1 MEKSLLQY
9 SGNITQEYVDEV
21 IEFVSKIDEK
31 PALIRKISFL
41 IVEVLQNVIHHSD
54 KTPSGETFAYFELLK
69 NGETYILKTGNL
81 LLKEKT
87 EELEKRLQ
95 YVTTSSEEEIK
106 EKILN
111 RLEQESF
118 TEKGGAGIGL
128 LAIRKRVK
136 EGMEYNIEYFK
147 DDYNFIHFEIKI
159 KKNLT

>member
-9 SGNITQEYVDEV
+9 SGNITQEYLDGV
-21 IEFVSKIDEK
+21 IDFVSKLDEK
-31 PALIRKISFL
+31 PVLIRKMSFL
-41 IVEVLQNVIHHSD
+41 IVEALQNVIHHSD
-54 KTPSGETFAYFELLK
+54 KTPNGETFAYFELLK
-69 NGETYILKTGNL
+69 NEDTYTMKTGNL

-95 YVTTSSEEEIK
+95 CVTTSTEEEIK

-111 RLEQESF
+111 ILEQESF

-159 KKNLT
+159 

>member
-9 SGNITQEYVDEV
+9 SGNITQEYLDGV

-128 LAIRKRVK
+128 LSIKKRVK
-136 EGMEYNIEYFK
+136 EGLEYNIEYFK

-159 KKNLT
+159 

>member
-9 SGNITQEYVDEV
+9 SGNITQEYLDGV

-128 LAIRKRVK
+128 LSIKKRVK
-136 EGMEYNIEYFK
+136 EGLEYNIEYFK
-147 DDYNFIHFEIKI
+147 DDYNFIHFEIKF
-159 KKNLT
+159 

>member
-9 SGNITQEYVDEV
+9 SGNITQEYLDGV
-21 IEFVSKIDEK
+21 IDFVSKLDEK
-31 PALIRKISFL
+31 PALIRKMSFL
-41 IVEVLQNVIHHSD
+41 IVEALQNVIHHSD
-54 KTPSGETFAYFELLK
+54 KTPNGETFAYFELLK
-69 NGETYILKTGNL
+69 NEDTYTMKTGNL

-95 YVTTSSEEEIK
+95 CVTTSTEEEIK

-111 RLEQESF
+111 ILEQESF

-147 DDYNFIHFEIKI
+147 DDYNFIHFEIKF
-159 KKNLT
+159 

>member
-1 MEKSLLQY
+1 MENSLLQY

-21 IEFVSKIDEK
+21 IEFVSKLEEK

-41 IVEVLQNVIHHSD
+41 IVETLQNVIHHSD

-69 NGETYILKTGNL
+69 SEEGYEIKTGNL

-87 EELEKRLQ
+87 EELDKRLQ
-95 YVTTSSEEEIK
+95 CITTSSEEEIK

-111 RLEQESF
+111 RLEQEGFS
-118 TEKGGAGIGL
+118 EKGGAGIGL
-128 LAIRKRVK
+128 LSIRKRVK

-159 KKNLT
+159 

>member
-111 RLEQESF
+111 NLNKEGFSD
-118 TEKGGAGIGL
+118 KGGAGIGL
-128 LAIRKRVK
+128 LSIKKRVK
-136 EGMEYNIEYFK
+136 EGLEYNIEYFK

-159 KKNLT
+159 

>member
-21 IEFVSKIDEK
+21 IDFVSKLDEK
-31 PALIRKISFL
+31 PTLIRKISFL
-41 IVEVLQNVIHHSD
+41 IVEILQNVIHHSD
-54 KTPSGETFAYFELLK
+54 KTQNGETFAYFELLK
-69 NGETYILKTGNL
+69 NDETYTIKTGNL

-87 EELEKRLQ
+87 EELDKRLQ
-95 YVTTSSEEEIK
+95 CVTTSSEEEIK

-111 RLEQESF
+111 RLEQEGFS
-118 TEKGGAGIGL
+118 EKGGAGIGL
-128 LAIRKRVK
+128 LSIRKRVK

-159 KKNLT
+159 

>member
-21 IEFVSKIDEK
+21 IDFVSKLDEK
-31 PALIRKISFL
+31 PTLIRKISFL
-41 IVEVLQNVIHHSD
+41 IVEFLQNVIYHSD
-54 KTPSGETFAYFELLK
+54 KTPNGETFAYFELIK
-69 NGETYILKTGNL
+69 NGEDYILKTGNL